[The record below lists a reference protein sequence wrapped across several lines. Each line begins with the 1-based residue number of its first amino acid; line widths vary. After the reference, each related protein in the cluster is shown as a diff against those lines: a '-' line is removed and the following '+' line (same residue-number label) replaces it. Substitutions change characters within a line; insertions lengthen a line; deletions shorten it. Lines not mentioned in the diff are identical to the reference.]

1 MILKGALEYIRSGCL
16 SVAETITITTISMR
30 KTPKFEDC
38 FAELISLPS
47 VSCINPEHDQS
58 NRGVIDALANWL
70 DALGFA
76 CEIMPICDNPEKCN
90 LIARRGEGQINDNS
104 GLVLSGHTDTVPYDA
119 RGWDTD
125 PFKLTKMNENYYG
138 LGTADMKSFFP
149 IIFEA
154 LERLSDVKFSRP
166 ITVIATADEEST
178 MSGARAIQQ
187 ANKPLGRY
195 CIIGE
200 PTGLIPRHMH
210 KGIIIETI
218 YIQGRSGH
226 SSDPTLG
233 NSALEGMNDVLNAL
247 RQWRDELQAEFQ
259 NEEFK
264 IPVPTLNL
272 GRIQGGDSANRICA
286 NCELSMDLRMLPG
299 MEIETLKEK
308 LHRVVNDTLAGSGLK
323 VEFNSLFN
331 GTPPMQTSIDS
342 EIVKMS
348 EKVTQQNSSSVAFGT
363 EGPFFNDMG
372 LETVILGP
380 GDIDVAH
387 QPNEYLQIN
396 RIEPMIN
403 ILSKMLNHFCESK

>member
-1 MILKGALEYIRSGCL
+1 
-16 SVAETITITTISMR
+16 MR
-30 KTPKFEDC
+30 KTPEFEDC

-47 VSCINPEHDQS
+47 VSCVNPEHDQS
-58 NRGVIDALANWL
+58 NRRVIDVLANWL

-76 CEIMPICDNPEKCN
+76 CEIMPINDSPEKCN
-90 LIARRGEGQINDNS
+90 LIARRGGGQTEQNS
-104 GLVLSGHTDTVPYDA
+104 GLVLSGHTDTVPYDTN
-119 RGWDTD
+119 GWNTD
-125 PFKLTKMNENYYG
+125 PFKLTKKNENYYG
-138 LGTADMKSFFP
+138 LGTADMKNFFP
-149 IIFEA
+149 IIVEA
-154 LERLSDVKFSRP
+154 LERLSDVKFSKP
-166 ITVIATADEEST
+166 ITVVATADEEST

-210 KGIIIETI
+210 KGIIIEKI
-218 YIQGRSGH
+218 NIQGYSGH
-226 SSDPTLG
+226 SSDPSLG

-247 RQWRDELQAEFQ
+247 RRWRDELQAEFQ
-259 NEEFK
+259 NEKFK

-272 GRIQGGDSANRICA
+272 GSIQGGDSANRICA

-299 MEIETLKEK
+299 MELEPLRQK
-308 LHRVVNDTLAGSGLK
+308 LYQIVNDTLAGSGLK

-331 GTPPMQTSIDS
+331 GTRPMQTSIDS
-342 EIVKMS
+342 EIIKIS
-348 EKVTQQNSSSVAFGT
+348 EKVTQQISSSVAFGT

-380 GDIDVAH
+380 GDIHVAH

-396 RIEPMIN
+396 RIEPSIN
-403 ILSKMLNHFCESK
+403 IISKMMNHFCASK

>member
-1 MILKGALEYIRSGCL
+1 
-16 SVAETITITTISMR
+16 MR
-30 KTPKFEDC
+30 KTPEFEDC

-47 VSCINPEHDQS
+47 VSSIDPEHDQG
-58 NRGVIDALANWL
+58 NRNVIDALASSL

-76 CEIMPICDNPEKCN
+76 CEIMPVSENPEKCN
-90 LIARRGEGQINDNS
+90 LIARRGETDGKDRG

-119 RGWDTD
+119 NGWDTD
-125 PFKLTKMNENYYG
+125 PFQLTEKNGNYYG

-154 LERLSDVKFSRP
+154 MERLSDVKFNKP
-166 ITVIATADEEST
+166 ITVVATADEEST
-178 MSGARAIQQ
+178 MSGARVIQQ
-187 ANKPLGRY
+187 ANNIAGDY

-200 PTGLIPRHMH
+200 PTGLIPRHIH

-218 YIQGRSGH
+218 QIQGRSGH
-226 SSDPTLG
+226 SSDPSLG
-233 NSALEGMNDVLNAL
+233 NSALEGMNDVMNAL
-247 RQWRDELQAEFQ
+247 RTWRSELQAEYK
-259 NEEFK
+259 NDAFK

-272 GRIQGGDSANRICA
+272 GRIHGGDSPNRICA

-299 MEIETLKEK
+299 MALNDLKEK
-308 LHRVVNDTLAGSGLK
+308 MHQVVHAALDGSGLA
-323 VEFNSLFN
+323 VEFNAMFD
-331 GTPPMQTSIDS
+331 GTPPMQTSSDS
-342 EIVKMS
+342 EIVKMCEMMTK
-348 EKVTQQNSSSVAFGT
+348 EKASSVAFGT

-387 QPNEYLQIN
+387 QPNEYLQID

-403 ILSKMLNHFCESK
+403 IISKMLIHFCGPNNKK

>member
-1 MILKGALEYIRSGCL
+1 
-16 SVAETITITTISMR
+16 MR
-30 KTPKFEDC
+30 KTPEFEDC

-47 VSCINPEHDQS
+47 VSSIDPKHDQS

-70 DALGFA
+70 DVLGFA
-76 CEIMPICDNPEKCN
+76 CEIMPVSDKPEKCN
-90 LIARRGEGQINDNS
+90 LIASRGEGEG

-119 RGWDTD
+119 KGWNTD
-125 PFKLTKMNENYYG
+125 PFKLTKVNENYYG

-149 IIFEA
+149 IILET
-154 LERLSDVKFSRP
+154 LERLSDIKFNRP
-166 ITVIATADEEST
+166 ITIVATADEEST

-200 PTGLIPRHMH
+200 PTGLVPRHMH

-218 YIQGRSGH
+218 HIQGRSGH

-233 NSALEGMNDVLNAL
+233 NSALEGMIDVMNAL
-247 RQWRDELQAEFQ
+247 RQWRDELQDEYQ
-259 NEEFK
+259 NENFK

-286 NCELSMDLRMLPG
+286 VCELSMDLRMLPG
-299 MEIETLKEK
+299 MEIEVLKEK
-308 LHRVVNDTLAGSGLK
+308 MHRVVIETLEGSGLR
-323 VEFNSLFN
+323 VDFSSMFG

-348 EKVTQQNSSSVAFGT
+348 EKFTQVSSGSVAFGT

-380 GDIDVAH
+380 GDIEVAH
-387 QPNEYLQIN
+387 QPNEYLQID
-396 RIEPMIN
+396 RIEPMIT
-403 ILSKMLNHFCESK
+403 ILSKMLNHFCEPKHEPKT